1 MLQQN
6 FTTVSELLRSINAS
20 VIHDLEVIAM
30 FDGTV
35 NGTGVMD
42 VQTRLQNI
50 TMIVSNL
57 NTSSNNSF
65 QTLQQTLVKADSLQ
79 NDFDD
84 ARDNITESLIRI
96 NGTMQLLSIAEN
108 LINSTTI
115 QNSEN
120 RDNLSLLSADIQV
133 QQNDLRL
140 QLNRTQSYG
149 AQLNSTYIRAM
160 TLWNTLTQTEQEAQN
175 SSITIEQLHNYSNV
189 SLDLTTYVMAALQE
203 LNVRNIVKL
212 YLYVKFY
219 YLTGKC

>member
-6 FTTVSELLRSINAS
+6 FTTVSELLRSINVS

-42 VQTRLQNI
+42 VLTRLQNI

-57 NTSSNNSF
+57 NTSSYNSF
-65 QTLQQTLVKADSLQ
+65 QTLQQTLVEADSLQ
-79 NDFDD
+79 NDFND

-96 NGTMQLLSIAEN
+96 NETMQSLSIAEN

-115 QNSEN
+115 QNYEN

-133 QQNDLRL
+133 QQNDLQL

-149 AQLNSTYIRAM
+149 AQLNSTYFRAM

-175 SSITIEQLHNYSNV
+175 SSIIIEQLHNYSNV
-189 SLDLTTYVMAALQE
+189 SLDLTTYAMVALQE
-203 LNVRNIVKL
+203 LNVRNIAKL